1 MSEEDFSNDRSHR
14 FSTKNASTAVKYII
28 IANILFFCAQYFF
41 EEWVDIDLVKYLA
54 LYNFRS
60 DHFQIYQLVTHMFL
74 HASLIHIFFNM
85 FILWMFG
92 SPLENI
98 WNSKKFLYYYFF
110 TGIGAGLLHLAISS
124 FSISQLEAGVQ
135 DYRSNP
141 GYTEFKNFVS
151 SEIGDFSQSEQS
163 QEPFFRAL
171 NNMMRQWEKNPNNKV
186 FIKESIE
193 FAEIY
198 LEKIVDRPSIGAS
211 GAVFGILLA
220 FGILFPNVMIYVYFL
235 FPIKAKYFVI
245 VMGVLELYL
254 GLSTPF
260 SNVANFAH
268 IGGMI
273 FGFILLKLWGEKPL
287 KTS

>member
-1 MSEEDFSNDRSHR
+1 MSEEEFSNENSHR
-14 FSTKNASTAVKYII
+14 FSAKNASLAVKYII
-28 IANILFFCAQYFF
+28 IANILFFGAQYVF
-41 EEWVDIDLVKYLA
+41 EEWFDSSLVKYLA

-60 DHFQIYQLVTHMFL
+60 EHFQIYQLVTHMFL

-98 WNSKKFLYYYFF
+98 WSSKKFIYYYFF

-124 FSISQLEAGVQ
+124 YSINQLETQVS
-135 DYRSNP
+135 DYRKNP
-141 GYTEFKNFVS
+141 GYTEFQDFVS
-151 SEIGDFSQSEQS
+151 SEIGDISSTEQS
-163 QEPFFRAL
+163 QEPFFRSL
-171 NNMMRQWEKNPNNKV
+171 NDMMGKWEQNPGSRVYARKSVDFVN
-186 FIKESIE
+186 
-193 FAEIY
+193 IY
-198 LEKIVDRPSIGAS
+198 FEKIIDRPSIGAS

-220 FGILFPNVMIYVYFL
+220 FGLLFPNVMIYVYFL

-273 FGFILLKLWGEKPL
+273 FGFVLLKIWGEKPL